1 MSENIIVFQQW
12 SNMSLELL
20 YFLSRL
26 NLNNKKQKQ
35 VRLFFEK
42 QHVKCDFSKKSGDFA
57 YFNDSVTEFRYAVR
71 QVFLASS
78 MRN

>member
-26 NLNNKKQKQ
+26 NLNNKKNKN
-35 VRLFFEK
+35 RLRCSL
-42 QHVKCDFSKKSGDFA
+42 QNNTS
-57 YFNDSVTEFRYAVR
+57 NVTS
-71 QVFLASS
+71 L
-78 MRN
+78 RNRAILHILMIQLQNLDTL